1 MAGYGHKIIY
11 IRQKYAYKIL
21 SWYNAHLRNTHIQ
34 NDCEV
39 PNVFDFSKICLNRK

>member
-11 IRQKYAYKIL
+11 IGTLKICFP
-21 SWYNAHLRNTHIQ
+21 NAHLRNTHIQ